1 MNLTEAK
8 KILNNNNYI
17 VYHNFLGESTV
28 LNEASAVDM
37 LKKIPEV
44 LKKFKNRVSDAKQT
58 GDKEELKSVV
68 SDAKELKQEIHY
80 ITKHGKQ
87 PKIKAK

>member
-44 LKKFKNRVSDAKQT
+44 LKKFKNNTMK
-58 GDKEELKSVV
+58 
-68 SDAKELKQEIHY
+68 
-80 ITKHGKQ
+80 
-87 PKIKAK
+87 